1 MGIDHVT
8 TSLLLLFALA
18 AADPQAQATPVSA
31 TAAKSADA
39 RDKVICKK
47 FLETGSLV
55 KGYRTCKT
63 RDEWER
69 ERANIRQNTGNA
81 NSCMTGEGRGGC

>member
-1 MGIDHVT
+1 MT
-8 TSLLLLFALA
+8 PSLLLLFALA
-18 AADPQAQATPVSA
+18 AADPQATPVAA
-31 TAAKSADA
+31 TAVKSADA
-39 RDKVICKK
+39 RDKIICKK

-81 NSCMTGEGRGGC
+81 NSCVNGEGMGGC